1 VFVLRF
7 IYGMNHFAKITLLGI
22 VGLAC
27 ARDVNFP
34 DVPYVKLEEYEV
46 IGPNVDPDLPNEHLK
61 IKFYFT
67 DGDGNIGLDDDQL
80 APPFCEN
87 CDHYYNLFVNVLS
100 KENGVL
106 DTTYPY
112 NARIK
117 NLTPNAQYQSLEGH
131 MIYKIDIANR
141 ASDTI
146 MVDFY
151 LEDRDLNKSNLE
163 RTPELYIDL

>member
-1 VFVLRF
+1 
-7 IYGMNHFAKITLLGI
+7 MKTFAKIALLSL
-22 VGLAC
+22 VGVAC
-27 ARDVNFP
+27 AKNKAFP
-34 DVPYVKLEEYEV
+34 DEPFIRLEEYEV
-46 IGPNVDPDLPNEHLK
+46 VGANVDPTLANEH
-61 IKFYFT
+61 IRIVFYFT
-67 DGDGNIGLDDDQL
+67 DGDGNIGLDSNMT
-80 APPFCEN
+80 APPHCVT

-100 KENGVL
+100 KADGTF
-106 DTTYPY
+106 DTTYAY

-141 ASDTI
+141 ASDTVMI
-146 MVDFY
+146 DFY